1 MKKQSN
7 DEFEMVRSPRVVIN
21 NTDVYRG
28 IGVEISKKN
37 HVIEISR
44 GVNVVNGARQLTRS
58 IDAQGVLSLE
68 QKPNG
73 QNRIRITVFGSGSW
87 IWGPEKDGTQI
98 IYYLEK
104 DKITPELTLED
115 IKRLSN
121 VRLCIFWVD

>member
-1 MKKQSN
+1 MKNQSK
-7 DEFEMVRSPRVVIN
+7 DEFEMMRSPRIVID

-28 IGVEISKKN
+28 VGIEMSKKN
-37 HVIEISR
+37 HTIEISR
-44 GVNVVNGARQLTRS
+44 GVNVVNGVRQLTRS
-58 IDAQGVLSLE
+58 VNAEGVLNIDE
-68 QKPNG
+68 KPMG

-115 IKRLSN
+115 IERLSN
-121 VRLCIFWVD
+121 VRICIFWVD